1 MGRALW
7 GRPVTDHRT
16 RMRGNSFKLHQGR
29 FRLDIRK
36 NSFSERVVVHWHRLH
51 REVMESPSLD
61 VFKMEMR
68 HWGTWLVSMVGVD

>member
-1 MGRALW
+1 
-7 GRPVTDHRT
+7 
-16 RMRGNSFKLHQGR
+16 
-29 FRLDIRK
+29 LDSRK